1 MTSIRFAAIFLLL
14 SITLTASAQTDSCRL
29 RISLLTCSP
38 GAELYSTFGHT
49 AIRVTDSLRG
59 IDQVYNYGTFDDS
72 DPNFYVKFT
81 KGIMIYALSN
91 YSYQDFLREYEYEG
105 RGVIEQVLQLNCA
118 EKQTL
123 YAALQENALEENRF
137 YNYYFHTD
145 NCTTRARD
153 MIATQ
158 SGARV
163 VFNNILPAQA
173 PTYRQLI
180 HSYLEKGGQYWSKLG
195 IDMLLGY
202 NLDKQVTNEQAM
214 FLPDYLM
221 MGADNAV
228 TGNQQPLVQQK
239 QIVLPMSQAPDAS
252 SWFSPMFF
260 TILLLVVVAVLSFV
274 RSPWSRTVLNVFDC
288 IFFLLLGI
296 LGIVM
301 LTLWIIRIDDVCRN
315 NFNLLWALP
324 THFIV
329 AFVAY
334 KNWRW
339 LRLYFRFVLFF
350 TIALA
355 LGWWLIPQQLNS
367 AILPLLVIVIIRSYF
382 RSRSGISFM

>member
-1 MTSIRFAAIFLLL
+1 MNSIRFAAIFLLL
-14 SITLTASAQTDSCRL
+14 FLTLTATAQTDSCRL

-49 AIRVTDSLRG
+49 AIRVTDSLHG

-105 RGVIEQVLQLNCA
+105 RGVIEQVLQLNCT
-118 EKQTL
+118 EKQKL
-123 YAALQENALEENRF
+123 YTALQENALEENRF

-153 MIATQ
+153 MIATH
-158 SGARV
+158 SGAQV
-163 VFNNILPAQA
+163 VFNNILPEKP

-180 HSYLEKGGQYWSKLG
+180 HSYLDKGGQYWSKFG
-195 IDMLLGY
+195 IDMLLGF
-202 NLDKQVTNEQAM
+202 NLDKQVSNEQAM

-221 MGADNAV
+221 MGADHA
-228 TGNQQPLVQQK
+228 TIKDQQPLVQQK
-239 QIVLPMSQAPDAS
+239 QLVLQMRLAPDAS

-260 TILLLVVVAVLSFV
+260 NILLLVIVAVLSFV
-274 RSPWSRTVLNVFDC
+274 RLSWSRTVLNVFDRV
-288 IFFLLLGI
+288 FFLLLGL
-296 LGIVM
+296 LGIVIV
-301 LTLWIIRIDDVCRN
+301 TLWIIRVDDVCRN
-315 NFNLLWALP
+315 NLNILWALP

-334 KNWRW
+334 KKWRW
-339 LRLYFRFVLFF
+339 VKLYFRFVLFF
-350 TIALA
+350 TIAVA
-355 LGWWLIPQQLNS
+355 LGWWLIPQQMNP
-367 AILPLLVIVIIRSYF
+367 AILPLLGVVLIRSFF
-382 RSRSGISFM
+382 RS